1 LKTRENIVFIIKVF
15 VNPKRGVRFVLER
28 ALFTSR
34 ARGHDRRSGRFEMSS
49 PPPGKRAKGGMI
61 RIPSYIAAALGLRSC
76 EVREDEIQG
85 RMLLAGI
92 ATESDVFNSPI
103 LFGLMY
109 HARDVF
115 LDRVVPKL
123 DRLDL
128 VMLSRTNT
136 KVGEFFAR
144 ERFEL
149 EAPEQKF
156 GMRAIV
162 KSRSLL
168 QWARE
173 NGCPWDARVCA
184 AAARGGHLETLQW
197 ARANGCPWDLMT
209 GVEAASGG
217 FLETLKWARENGC
230 SWDVDTCTA
239 AAKHGHL
246 RVLKYLRLNK
256 CPWNSWT
263 CAVAAK
269 HGRLETLKWA
279 RANGCPWDVWTGVN
293 AAEAGHLETLR
304 WARGNGCPINES
316 TCAHAARG
324 GSLDIVRWLRGS
336 GCPWDENTTANAAE
350 RGHLELLK
358 WARENDCPWT
368 ARTSSR
374 AAEGGHLET
383 LKWAIA
389 HGCPFDDETCRRA
402 AQGGHLET
410 LKWLRANGCPWDGR
424 TCAYA
429 ALRGYRRVAEWA
441 RANGCPWSEDA
452 CPLNAVYRVL
462 CDGTRGAF
470 SLFPEAR
477 AEAFRDS
484 ESTPNPNRRN
494 DESTRGAHVS
504 DIERALRGRFSVAQ
518 VRAALA
524 TLEVENY
531 VRSPVK
537 EYYRPI
543 EFDRV

>member
-1 LKTRENIVFIIKVF
+1 
-15 VNPKRGVRFVLER
+15 
-28 ALFTSR
+28 
-34 ARGHDRRSGRFEMSS
+34 MSS

-162 KSRSLL
+162 RSRSLL
-168 QWARE
+168 Q
-173 NGCPWDARVCA
+173 
-184 AAARGGHLETLQW
+184 
-197 ARANGCPWDLMT
+197 
-209 GVEAASGG
+209 
-217 FLETLKWARENGC
+217 WARENGC

-358 WARENDCPWT
+358 WARERDCPWT

-429 ALRGYRRVAEWA
+429 ALRGYRRVVEWA
-441 RANGCPWSEDA
+441 RANGCPWSEET

-462 CDGTRGAF
+462 CDGRGAF
-470 SLFPEAR
+470 SLFPQPRADSAR
-477 AEAFRDS
+477 GVGKKISNSTHRDI
-484 ESTPNPNRRN
+484 
-494 DESTRGAHVS
+494 DASTRGARAS
-504 DIERALRGRFSVAQ
+504 DVERALRGRFSTAQ
-518 VRAALA
+518 VRAALT

-531 VRSPVK
+531 VRSNVK
-537 EYYRPI
+537 EHYVPI
-543 EFDRV
+543 ECCKGRTNDEAAGEAA